1 MVFFELCKSQD
12 SDWPIAAAWRMLHRT
27 PRSRHSSVMRPD
39 PQPPSIALPQDVYD
53 EVLRRSVA
61 LTNLRLQHD
70 EQAQQETYIALR
82 AFCEDTAR
90 SGRDHPFLWETL
102 ADFSR
107 DAREAIALYL
117 RALALAAQLA
127 PGDVDGS
134 THFALAL
141 RYQDVGESDLAYHHA
156 MVADDIARRTD
167 DLSLRRDISSFLRE
181 RPAAFEQDNGLV

>member
-1 MVFFELCKSQD
+1 MENQHI
-12 SDWPIAAAWRMLHRT
+12 DWPIAAAWRMLHRFST
-27 PRSRHSSVMRPD
+27 SRPSNVMGRD

-53 EVLRRSVA
+53 EVLRRSVV

-70 EQAQQETYIALR
+70 ENAQQEAYIALR

-117 RALALAAQLA
+117 RSLALAAQLA
-127 PGDVDGS
+127 PEGVDGS
-134 THFALAL
+134 THFALAM
-141 RYQDVGESDLAYHHA
+141 RYQDIGASDLAYQHA
-156 MVADDIARRTD
+156 LAADDIARRTD
-167 DLSLRRDISSFLRE
+167 DLSLRRDISRFLRE
-181 RPAAFEQDNGLV
+181 RPAAPERDNGLG